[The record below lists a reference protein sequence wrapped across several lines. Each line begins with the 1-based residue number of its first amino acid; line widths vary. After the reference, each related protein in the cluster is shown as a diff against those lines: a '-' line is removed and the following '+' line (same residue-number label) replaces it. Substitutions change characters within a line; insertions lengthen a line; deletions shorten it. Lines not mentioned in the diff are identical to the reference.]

1 MEKAESSKKLL
12 SEVLSGEKSTLSILD
27 DDFLSPEKMSYK
39 DKSVQLAV
47 EKLIQIIRND
57 YQKNNKVVNIAFVD
71 GRTGS
76 TVGR

>member
-1 MEKAESSKKLL
+1 MMLYSLKNHIEEKYNISICLL
-12 SEVLSGEKSTLSILD
+12 YTSILD

-71 GRTGS
+71 GRTG
-76 TVGR
+76 

>member
-57 YQKNNKVVNIAFVD
+57 YQKKYKV
-71 GRTGS
+71 S
-76 TVGR
+76 